1 MNYYIDTLCTSH
13 IAAAHLLSG
22 THNVTIFEANEL
34 GGLSGAGVDV
44 YGHTIDIPLHIIGE
58 GYYTY
63 VEKLARSLDV
73 KLDPIREDYL
83 TQQNYGDNGP
93 NGEYTSFGYSNSWL
107 GNMISTSPY
116 YAKL

>member
-44 YGHTIDIPLHIIGE
+44 YGHTIDIPLRIIGE
-58 GYYTY
+58 GWRYQCCQISRRHSAFT
-63 VEKLARSLDV
+63 
-73 KLDPIREDYL
+73 
-83 TQQNYGDNGP
+83 
-93 NGEYTSFGYSNSWL
+93 L
-107 GNMISTSPY
+107 GALVFLQS
-116 YAKL
+116 